1 MNGAITKEDMIKY
14 ESIRRSGKFN
24 MITESRIVCKIL
36 WPEKSDKEAF
46 ELYSFIFQPDNYRN
60 LMDKY
65 FLTEDYNYP
74 KFEYNET
81 ITYDFK

>member
-24 MITESRIVCKIL
+24 MITESRTVCNIL
-36 WPEKSDKEAF
+36 WPEKSDKESF
-46 ELYSFIFQPDNYRN
+46 QLYSFLIQNYED
-60 LMDKY
+60 LKDKY